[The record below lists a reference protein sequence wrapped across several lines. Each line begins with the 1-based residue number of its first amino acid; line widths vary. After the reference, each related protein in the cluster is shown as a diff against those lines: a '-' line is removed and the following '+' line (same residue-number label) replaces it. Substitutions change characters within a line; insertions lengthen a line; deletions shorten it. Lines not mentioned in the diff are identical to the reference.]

1 MRKHGTR
8 VRKPALGAEYVVD
21 PPVCKRSA
29 LTRNK
34 QRSVASQID
43 VSAIAE
49 NGNIFKDFQECE
61 IGPPRGLRVPWG
73 IVEDQILSESVE
85 TLGVG
90 KWTLIATGL
99 PGRTGKQCRER
110 WTNYIDPS
118 VNRNPFSASED
129 LAIQSGVLEYGHKW
143 AKIAT
148 LMPGRTD
155 NAIKNRYA
163 SCLGGAKRAV
173 LKGAPVFATITDDPE
188 AKDAVARFDTATL
201 LLELQR
207 RNASVERAPMN
218 LKHCSRWSCAEEIR
232 LLEAVRDE
240 EHRLL
245 SRFSRMVPLTA
256 SSWTRIATMVGAR
269 TPYACKRHW
278 QLYSSGALSAP
289 TKSRAVPR
297 RPEAAQSNG
306 MTTEEFDL
314 MMNGYERDM
323 QDIKLLCTETLDE
336 CDSENDRDVSANA
349 LAWAKSSIITVGE
362 PGPSFRFRRQHKPNL
377 ARVAKSDTPFPMP
390 PPPKSR
396 KPPKVPRSMLRAWAA
411 KPAVSDYFA
420 EKKRRDEAEALAKS
434 VFA

>member
-1 MRKHGTR
+1 MRKRGTR

-21 PPVCKRSA
+21 VPVCKPIAR
-29 LTRNK
+29 TRKK
-34 QRSVASQID
+34 QRAVASQIELGT
-43 VSAIAE
+43 IAE
-49 NGNIFKDFQECE
+49 NSNIFEAFQECE
-61 IGPPRGLRVPWG
+61 TGPRRGLRVPWG
-73 IVEDQILSESVE
+73 VVEDQILAESVE
-85 TLGVG
+85 AIGTG
-90 KWTLIATGL
+90 KWSLVAMGL

-110 WTNYIDPS
+110 WTNYLDPG

-155 NAIKNRYA
+155 NAIKNRYI
-163 SCLGGAKRAV
+163 SCLGGAKRAA
-173 LKGAPVFATITDDPE
+173 LKEAPVLATITDNSE
-188 AKDAVARFDTATL
+188 AKDAVARLDTATL

-207 RNASVERAPMN
+207 RNASVARAPTN
-218 LKHCSRWSCAEEIR
+218 LKHCSRWSCAEEMR
-232 LLEAVRDE
+232 LLEAVREE
-240 EHRLL
+240 EHRML

-269 TPYACKRHW
+269 TPFACKRHW

-289 TKSRAVPR
+289 TKSRATPR
-297 RPEAAQSNG
+297 CPEAVQSG
-306 MTTEEFDL
+306 EMTTEEFDL

-336 CDSENDRDVSANA
+336 CERKNDCDVSANA
-349 LAWAKSSIITVGE
+349 LAWAKSSIMIVGE
-362 PGPSFRFRRQHKPNL
+362 TGPSFRFREKHKQTL
-377 ARVAKSDTPFPMP
+377 ASAAKPDTPFPMP

-396 KPPKVPRSMLRAWAA
+396 KPPKTPPSIPQACAA
-411 KPAVSDYFA
+411 KPTVSDYFA